1 MYYVIS
7 YACERT
13 LSLCD
18 SLFTIFQ
25 LTNWGMLTV
34 CQKNPVTLRD
44 NTNKGGSDSRVS
56 ICVCWLSTARPAHDK
71 RTSVVYCLSFVC
83 FLLGTYLARQF
94 IHPSQIAHESKS
106 DEMRRVNNYQR
117 VNRGTSL
124 HAPLLF
130 TTQQHISQ
138 GQPVCDATGV
148 NTGLAAKRLEGR
160 MTYR

>member
-1 MYYVIS
+1 MS
-7 YACERT
+7 
-13 LSLCD
+13 
-18 SLFTIFQ
+18 
-25 LTNWGMLTV
+25 
-34 CQKNPVTLRD
+34 KNPVTLRD
-44 NTNKGGSDSRVS
+44 NTNEA
-56 ICVCWLSTARPAHDK
+56 AR
-71 RTSVVYCLSFVC
+71 VVYCLLFVH
-83 FLLGTYLARQF
+83 FLLGTILARQF

-117 VNRGTSL
+117 VKRGTSL

-148 NTGLAAKRLEGR
+148 NTELAAKWLEGR